1 MACLHDD
8 GKRKAHAWRPRNV
21 ENWGE
26 ACYFG
31 VIGDLTLERRW
42 GKSGKH
48 FPFLDILAVTIPQPF
63 ARRLTGTRVGAR

>member
-1 MACLHDD
+1 M
-8 GKRKAHAWRPRNV
+8 